1 MKSISML
8 AFCAVL
14 LATTASRSAW
24 ASDGNSLFALELP
37 EINLALKKDPLNA
50 ALHYRAALAYEKSSV
65 RGSERREVSKAGY
78 AMAIKADASFWPA
91 RVQLG
96 LLALE
101 DKDVTRAQ
109 RHLLNAALLNPSE
122 PVIFYALARAAYAN
136 GDLGLARVAF
146 ERASSLR
153 GPNQVNEFVTGAAV
167 YARQGDK
174 SKANSFIADINA
186 AGGVVPPMV
195 MQALEENR
203 IERSSNTEL
212 PRSEHIPVIINKK
225 MGMVDII
232 ILRRDEAKVSTTGIN
247 LLEALNLQL
256 GGSLL
261 NSKWA
266 SERDILTDTVTANVR
281 EITRELSATL
291 PSVTYSLNIANARNG
306 WSTIQAQQ
314 ALLIYDEQTSKVSVG
329 NSLTF
334 ATDGQEESDVATKD
348 AGLSLEIKPQFL
360 EQGTVKVSVSAVL
373 EEFVES
379 AAGTF
384 RQSVQTEKSTTDVT
398 AELRFG
404 ETILIASGE
413 ATINSR
419 AGSKTP
425 ILGDVPF
432 VGNFF
437 NNKLKSKT
445 NTSLLIL
452 MTLRPRGSEQVPH
465 ADKAE
470 REMFQLQKDRLLE
483 QLDADEESFVHRFI
497 PDHNSMSYQVENPAR
512 DGDQAYLQRAG
523 IFMKSKKSKDKKFII
538 SSKNE

>member
-1 MKSISML
+1 MNRL
-8 AFCAVL
+8 L
-14 LATTASRSAW
+14 LAAIVVWSTHSVSPAIASAERN
-24 ASDGNSLFALELP
+24 DPNRQLH
-37 EINLALKKDPLNA
+37 EINLALKNDPLNA
-50 ALHYRAALAYEKSSV
+50 ALHYRAALTYEKSSV
-65 RGSERREVSKAGY
+65 RGSDRREVAKAGY
-78 AMAIKADASFWPA
+78 AMAIKADPSFWPA
-91 RVQLG
+91 RLQLG

-101 DKDVTRAQ
+101 DKDALRAQ
-109 RHLLNAALLNPSE
+109 RHLMDAALLNPTE
-122 PVIFYALARAAYAN
+122 PTTFYALARAAYAN
-136 GDLGLARVAF
+136 GQLGVARAAF
-146 ERASSLR
+146 DRAALLR
-153 GPNQVNEFVTGAAV
+153 PPGSVEENITGASIA
-167 YARQGDK
+167 ARSGDVV
-174 SKANSFIADINA
+174 KARAFVEQIKK
-186 AGGVVPPMV
+186 AGAILPPMV
-195 MQALEENR
+195 WNAINEPSQLSIIDEET
-203 IERSSNTEL
+203 STGL
-212 PRSEHIPVIINKK
+212 GHIPVTINKK

-232 ILRRDEAKVSTTGIN
+232 ILRRDEAKESTTGIN

-261 NSKWA
+261 NSKW
-266 SERDILTDTVTANVR
+266 SNERDLITNTVNSSV
-281 EITRELSATL
+281 RELSRELTASL
-291 PSVTYSLNIANARNG
+291 PSITYSLNIANARDG

-329 NSLTF
+329 SSLTF
-334 ATDGQEESDVATKD
+334 ATDGQQNSDVATKD

-360 EQGTVKVSVSAVL
+360 EQGVVKVSVSAVL

-379 AAGTF
+379 AAGSF

-425 ILGDVPF
+425 LLGDVPL
-432 VGNFF
+432 VGQLF
-437 NNKLKSKT
+437 NNKRKFKT

-483 QLDADEESFVHRFI
+483 QLDAEEESFVHRFI
-497 PDHNSMSYQVENPAR
+497 PDHDSMSYQIENPAR
-512 DGDQAYLQRAG
+512 DGDQAYLNRTGA
-523 IFMKSKKSKDKKFII
+523 FASAT
-538 SSKNE
+538 SSLD